1 MWDPEQYR
9 RFAAERARPFREL
22 TGRIAAA
29 DPRLVVDL
37 GCGPGELTA
46 ELASRWQG
54 ALVHGIDSS
63 AEMIDAARH
72 QASSARLSFSLGDVR
87 DWQPQTPPDVVV
99 CSAVLQ
105 WVPGHYQLVA
115 DWAGLLAPGGWLAIG
130 VPANLDQPAHRLMH
144 ELATS
149 ARWRDALA
157 GVELTR
163 QNDDPARYVDV
174 LASAGCAADV
184 WETTYYQILTG
195 ADPVLQWYLGTGLR
209 PVLAALTAGQARD
222 FTAEYAAALRNAYPA
237 REYGTV
243 LPFRRILAVARRG
256 Y

>member
-9 RFAAERARPFREL
+9 KFAAERARPFREL
-22 TGRIAAA
+22 TGRIGAA

-46 ELASRWQG
+46 ELASRWPA
-54 ALVHGIDSS
+54 ALVQGIDSS
-63 AEMIDAARH
+63 AEMIEVARH
-72 QASSARLSFSLGDVR
+72 QAASARLSFSLGDVR
-87 DWQPQTPPDVVV
+87 GWQPRTPPDVVI

-115 DWAGLLAPGGWLAIG
+115 DWARLLAPGGWLAIG

-144 ELATS
+144 ELAES
-149 ARWRDALA
+149 ARWREALA

-163 QNDDPARYVDV
+163 QNDDPDRYVDV

-184 WETTYYQILTG
+184 WETTYYQILSG
-195 ADPVLQWYLGTGLR
+195 PDPVLQWYLGTGLR
-209 PVLAALTAGQARD
+209 PVLAALAPGEARD
-222 FTAEYAAALRNAYPA
+222 FTAEYAALLRDAYPA

-243 LPFRRILAVARRG
+243 LPFRRIFAVASRH
-256 Y
+256 